1 MRPEFTAQARK
12 EIKKICKERVLSNL
26 GRCVGIKFLFS
37 LPFVLLVI
45 LMYAAMFSRVIAMV
59 LSGYQDEYM
68 LVMALASGM
77 NTVWVTVFLMLV
89 ISGPLSFGLMRFYV
103 RLQRGEEAGVG
114 TLLEPF
120 TSLRSIWAGIKMEFC
135 LAFRSFLWMIGPVA
149 IYMVLTVAVTVNASI
164 GGDPNAVNVPMTILY
179 ILFLLAMIPV
189 ELKVMTYQAGWAAL
203 CDDETRSV
211 WDATREST
219 TVFKGQLGK
228 LFVFVLSF
236 LGWNVLAVAVT
247 YLCAALG
254 VVGLIVVQGGLGI
267 AILVLCIIAALCLLI
282 LFSAFVDTYQM
293 SSFFGMYEYL
303 RMPPVWPQDTPPADT
318 LPGQDGDGGATL

>member
-12 EIKKICKERVLSNL
+12 EIKRICKERVLSNL

-45 LMYAAMFSRVIAMV
+45 LMYAAMFGRVIAMV

-68 LVMALASGM
+68 LAMALASGM

-149 IYMVLTVAVTVNASI
+149 IYMVLTV
-164 GGDPNAVNVPMTILY
+164 
-179 ILFLLAMIPV
+179 
-189 ELKVMTYQAGWAAL
+189 
-203 CDDETRSV
+203 
-211 WDATREST
+211 
-219 TVFKGQLGK
+219 
-228 LFVFVLSF
+228 
-236 LGWNVLAVAVT
+236 
-247 YLCAALG
+247 
-254 VVGLIVVQGGLGI
+254 
-267 AILVLCIIAALCLLI
+267 
-282 LFSAFVDTYQM
+282 
-293 SSFFGMYEYL
+293 
-303 RMPPVWPQDTPPADT
+303 
-318 LPGQDGDGGATL
+318 